1 LRWEEAAV
9 EVEAVELAEE
19 EVVELEELES
29 P

>member
-1 LRWEEAAV
+1 LRWEEAV